1 MVIHNYDF
9 IPMMMMRHYH
19 TNIKI
24 VSQPTQTTVFHLW
37 DEKTPL
43 TSLLSCESVENADR
57 IDVYVPEMEHSE
69 FTLMKKIKK
78 QLSMILAFTAER
90 HLDSASIVICGNA
103 KRQEVATALH
113 HALADYGGVLSFI
126 EICIDDNATL
136 AVYGKTI
143 NKSYQS

>member
-69 FTLMKKIKK
+69 LNLMKKLKK
-78 QLSMILAFTAER
+78 QLSMIITFIAEK
-90 HLDSASIVICGNA
+90 HQDSASIIICGNA
-103 KRQEVATALH
+103 KRGEVAAALH

-126 EICIDDNATL
+126 EICIEDNETL
-136 AVYGKTI
+136 AVYAKSI

>member
-9 IPMMMMRHYH
+9 IPIMMMRHYY
-19 TNIKI
+19 TNMKI

-37 DEKTPL
+37 EEKTPL
-43 TSLLSCESVENADR
+43 TSLLSCESVENVDR
-57 IDVYVPEMEHSE
+57 IDVYIPEMEHSE
-69 FTLMKKIKK
+69 LNLMKKLKK
-78 QLSMILAFTAER
+78 QLSMIITFIAEK
-90 HLDSASIVICGNA
+90 HQDSASIIICGNA
-103 KRQEVATALH
+103 KRGEVAAALH

-126 EICIDDNATL
+126 EICIEDNETL